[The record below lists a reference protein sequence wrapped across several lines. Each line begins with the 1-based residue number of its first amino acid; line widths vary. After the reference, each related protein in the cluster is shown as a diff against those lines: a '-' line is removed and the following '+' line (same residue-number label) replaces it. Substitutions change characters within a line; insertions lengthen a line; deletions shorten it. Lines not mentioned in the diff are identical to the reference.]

1 MTKYGFG
8 RMRSVEQRVCSAG
21 VRRCSEG
28 LFARFSGAA
37 IEEGSE
43 WVGIGRKE
51 KARLSLTGSAA
62 R

>member
-37 IEEGSE
+37 IEEGGE
-43 WVGIGRKE
+43 
-51 KARLSLTGSAA
+51 
-62 R
+62 